1 MAKEK
6 DISTSQPWEQSSNMD
21 LCKSFLAQLPE
32 EQRQV
37 LLSPYLSKSNENS
50 APQPKPTPD
59 CINEH
64 SPRDRNRPT
73 PNGRQKL
80 RATQSGS
87 RKRRQ
92 VNHADE
98 NIETDK
104 PTSANG
110 QASSKGPSVLF
121 SQKEYP
127 TVPVFLQNNLA
138 GDIKDNPKRLCEVIQ
153 LLKPEAK
160 IQSVSICRSGDLKL
174 IAVSPHDENI
184 LRQPWADHET
194 FGKFKPRLP
203 KEKTVNQEVTILNLP
218 TCISNK
224 EIQEN
229 LKERFITPKD
239 IFRFNKKGS
248 NEPSRNVKV
257 TLGSK
262 QEKDHLLSHG
272 FGIYHQNFK
281 VVENKP
287 LPKVLQ
293 CFKCQKF
300 GHNFFECREPESTC
314 VRCGGSHR
322 HTSCITQKD
331 HAKCANCSGN
341 HAANYK
347 GCTKYKEAVENAKK
361 IEKAKQAPSTY
372 AASVQSNKQPNTESL
387 LACLAEC
394 LSELASLFKNSIE
407 KGEAMDDMA
416 PFSIVSHAAAR
427 HFDIK
432 ITNNDLFL
440 KGICPSPQNR
450 PKPGTVGEAPTYPS
464 PSTSTS
470 AL

>member
-1 MAKEK
+1 MAKE
-6 DISTSQPWEQSSNMD
+6 IPTSQSWDTLSGGVKESTTGNMD
-21 LCKSFLAQLPE
+21 LCQIFLAQLPE

-37 LLSPYLSKSNENS
+37 LLAPYLSKSL
-50 APQPKPTPD
+50 PD
-59 CINEH
+59 CTNDH
-64 SPRDRNRPT
+64 SSRNRNRPT

-92 VNHADE
+92 ANHADE
-98 NIETDK
+98 TIETED
-104 PTSANG
+104 PVTAN
-110 QASSKGPSVLF
+110 SEPSVPL

-138 GDIKDNPKRLCEVIQ
+138 RDIKENPKQLCEVLQ
-153 LLKPEAK
+153 LLKPNAK

-174 IAVSPHDENI
+174 IAASPHDENI
-184 LRQPWADHET
+184 LRQPWTDHET
-194 FGKFKPRLP
+194 YGKFKPRLP

-218 TCISNK
+218 VCISK
-224 EIQEN
+224 REIQEQ
-229 LKERFITPKD
+229 LQKRFINPKD

-248 NEPSRNVKV
+248 TEPSRNVKV

-287 LPKVLQ
+287 LPQVLQ

-300 GHNFFECREPESTC
+300 GHNFFECKELESTC
-314 VRCGGSHR
+314 IRCGGSHR
-322 HTSCITQKD
+322 HTSCTSQKD
-331 HAKCANCSGN
+331 QAKCANCSGN

-361 IEKAKQAPSTY
+361 TEKAKPALTSY
-372 AASVQSNKQPNTESL
+372 AARVQTNKQPNTESI

-394 LSELASLFKNSIE
+394 LSELTSLFKNSIE
-407 KGEAMDDMA
+407 KGEAIDDTA
-416 PFSIVSHAAAR
+416 PFSIVTHAAAR
-427 HFDIK
+427 HFDIQ
-432 ITNNDLFL
+432 ITKDDLFL
-440 KGICPSPQNR
+440 KAICPSPQNQT
-450 PKPGTVGEAPTYPS
+450 KSGSMGEAPNNPS
-464 PSTSTS
+464 PSITTL